1 MYADVA
7 SPVEFEYTIV
17 LPVVKL
23 PPMLFTSLAR
33 SKRTRTFLI
42 GALRAPRNSARIA
55 AWLLVLAVFTETTLG
70 FAEIVGARTKVYSC
84 AVILNGGDAVLCR
97 AVIEGEVVT
106 VSDEEYRGCEGI

>member
-1 MYADVA
+1 MATV
-7 SPVEFEYTIV
+7 TIKT
-17 LPVVKL
+17 PSRR
-23 PPMLFTSLAR
+23 TATLAG
-33 SKRTRTFLI
+33 L
-42 GALRAPRNSARIA
+42 IA
-55 AWLLVLAVFTETTLG
+55 AAAASATVAVLWIFSVWPFAPSVDDLVSESLGGIPAKCSTLG